1 MKVAQR
7 RGRGPER
14 DIQRE
19 GKALYLSCHAYPFAI
34 LCVFA
39 SRIPLYRPDGCS
51 LYSLVPSLSLPG
63 CVVGIVSGSEPAQ
76 TEPGPAQR
84 VAGI

>member
-7 RGRGPER
+7 RGRGPEM

-19 GKALYLSCHAYPFAI
+19 RGHCIYRAMRTRSPYCVYLRLGSPCIARTDVVCIRWF
-34 LCVFA
+34 
-39 SRIPLYRPDGCS
+39 
-51 LYSLVPSLSLPG
+51 LVSLPG
-63 CVVGIVSGSEPAQ
+63 CVVGIVSGSGPAQ